1 MAGGIAGNNTDM
13 GTVEPITP
21 ASLAGLLPRREHDA
35 HKGLF
40 GHVLVI
46 GGQPGMNGAVRL
58 AGEAAL
64 RTGAGLVSVATHPE
78 HAALVSVARP
88 ELMSHGVD
96 DAEAL
101 RRLAERATVI
111 ALGPGLGSG
120 AWGHML
126 WDGAL
131 KLPMPAVVD
140 ADALNRLALSPMHRT
155 DWILTP
161 HAGEAARLLAV
172 TSQDIQ
178 RDRNRAASTIA
189 EQYGGVCVLKGAG
202 TLVAV
207 AGDAR
212 LYRCDAGNPGMASG
226 GMGDVLTGVIAAL
239 VAQGLSLANAARA
252 GVWLHATAGDRCAAS
267 MGVPGMLALDV
278 CSALPQALQEMSA

>member
-1 MAGGIAGNNTDM
+1 MH
-13 GTVEPITP
+13 TVAPLTP
-21 ASLAGLLPRREHDA
+21 ASLAGLLSPRVPDA

-46 GGQPGMNGAVRL
+46 GGQPGMSGAVRL

-78 HAALVSVARP
+78 HAALISVARP

-101 RRLAERATVI
+101 RRLAARATVI
-111 ALGPGLGSG
+111 ALGPGLGTG
-120 AWGHML
+120 AWGSML
-126 WDGAL
+126 FTTAL
-131 KLPMPAVVD
+131 GLPMPAIVD
-140 ADALNRLALSPMHRT
+140 ADALNVLAQVSHHRK

-172 TSQDIQ
+172 TSQEIQ
-178 RDRNRAASTIA
+178 HNRPRAARAIA
-189 EQYGGVCVLKGAG
+189 ERYGGVCVLKGAG
-202 TLVAV
+202 SLVAV
-207 AGDAR
+207 AGEAQ
-212 LYRCDAGNPGMASG
+212 LHRCDAGNPGMAAG

-239 VAQGLSLANAARA
+239 VAQGLSLADAARA
-252 GVWLHATAGDRCAAS
+252 GVWIHATAGDRCAAS
-267 MGVPGMLALDV
+267 IGVPGMLALDV
-278 CSALPQALQEMSA
+278 CQALPQALHDIAT